1 LTPIKQTVFWWI
13 SGDAGYPFFVKM
25 RCANQEAIRMTA
37 QDDAKRLYL
46 KKVEELVDSI
56 QYGSV
61 TIIIQDGKVIQ
72 VEKTEKLRWKS

>member
-1 LTPIKQTVFWWI
+1 M
-13 SGDAGYPFFVKM
+13 A
-25 RCANQEAIRMTA
+25 A